1 MILTFELIC
10 INLLFS
16 MKIQF
21 KQAKTDL
28 ITQLTKF
35 QFNSVEMSLCL
46 ALSWML
52 RV

>member
-1 MILTFELIC
+1 MIQPFELMC

-21 KQAKTDL
+21 KQAKTYL

-35 QFNSVEMSLCL
+35 QFNSVEMSFL
-46 ALSWML
+46 
-52 RV
+52 